1 MFYVVRASTKF
12 TVLKTGP
19 AVWQLDITHADD
31 GDSLAAPAVVEGDV
45 HAALAA
51 LTVTMAMWVKVA

>member
-19 AVWQLDITHADD
+19 QSWQLDVTHAED
-31 GDSLAAPAVVEGDV
+31 GDALGAPAVIDGDV

-51 LTVTMAMWVKVA
+51 LTVTLAMWVKVA